1 MPDIQPGADGTG
13 QTVDK
18 PAGGQGAAP
27 GGQASGTTE
36 NPSTPAVDEDKWD
49 ESTRNYIKSLRDES
63 AKHRTKSKELQT
75 QFTKLS
81 GEVDALKGGLRK
93 ALGGKEDDQSSPEEQ
108 VGQLTSQNE
117 QMAFRLAVMDSALEN
132 GITSKEQLEY
142 YEFLVQKKAT
152 ELQDDEEIT
161 DEAMTEIIQKVKSF
175 SKPGGTSTTSVGAK
189 KPEPSDSSSQAV
201 SVEAFA
207 KMSLAE
213 KSALYSKDPAQY
225 TQLMSAARQKKL
237 I

>member
-1 MPDIQPGADGTG
+1 MPDIQPGAEGTG
-13 QTVDK
+13 QTVEK
-18 PAGGQGAAP
+18 PAAGQGAAP

-36 NPSTPAVDEDKWD
+36 TPSTPAVDESKWD

-75 QFTKLS
+75 QFAKLT

-93 ALGGKEDDQSSPEEQ
+93 ALGGKEDDTSSPEEQ

-117 QMAFRLAVMDSALEN
+117 QMAFRLAVIESALEH
-132 GITSKEQLEY
+132 GISSKDQLEY

-152 ELQDDEEIT
+152 ELQDEEEIS
-161 DEAMTEIIQKVKSF
+161 DEAMTEIITKVKAF
-175 SKPGGTSTTSVGAK
+175 SKPQGTSTTSVGGK
-189 KPEPSDSSSQAV
+189 KPAPSDSSNQAV
-201 SVEAFA
+201 TVENFA
-207 KMSLAE
+207 KMSITE

-225 TQLMSAARQKKL
+225 TQLMTAAKEKKL